1 MCCCYSVA
9 KSCPTFCDSMDCNNA
24 RLPCPSLSPGVYS
37 QTHVH
42 WVNDAIQPSHP
53 LSPTLLLLP
62 SIFPRIRVFSNES
75 ALHIRG
81 PKDWLVWAACCPG
94 DSQDSS
100 PASHF
105 KSIGSLVLSLLYG
118 SALTFV
124 HNYWKNHSFGSL
136 VPLHFLTMYVTMC
149 KKSGH
154 KSKIVCE
161 YRVYASLML
170 RSV

>member
-1 MCCCYSVA
+1 MNCS
-9 KSCPTFCDSMDCNNA
+9 NA
-24 RLPCPSLSPGVYS
+24 RLPCPSLSPGVCS
-37 QTHVH
+37 QLNGHEL
-42 WVNDAIQPSHP
+42 DAIQPSHP
-53 LSPTLLLLP
+53 LSPTFLLLP
-62 SIFPRIRVFSNES
+62 SVFPRIRVFSNES
-75 ALHIRG
+75 ALHIRL
-81 PKDWLVWAACCPG
+81 PKDWWVWSACCPG
-94 DSQDSS
+94 DSQESS

-105 KSIGSLVLSLLYG
+105 KSINSLVLSLLYG

-136 VPLHFLTMYVTMC
+136 VPLRFLTMYVTMC

-154 KSKIVCE
+154 RSKIVCE